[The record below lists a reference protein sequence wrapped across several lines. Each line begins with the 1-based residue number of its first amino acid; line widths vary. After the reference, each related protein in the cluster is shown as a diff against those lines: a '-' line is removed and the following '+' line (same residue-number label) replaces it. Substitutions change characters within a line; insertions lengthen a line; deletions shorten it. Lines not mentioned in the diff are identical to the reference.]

1 MKSLKKLLT
10 IVLVMAMLSTVA
22 LGSAAGVYA
31 EEGDPLTLTVE
42 ALGETQVVL
51 KIVATRNLVLGTF
64 AGTLSFNTDAFSY
77 NSYTTVFTSKQFNT
91 TSYKFNGTSS
101 DPITFNEGDSL
112 FNIVFDKTDAFVKG
126 NEYSFN
132 VLVRTFAD
140 YNEDAIEISNRNLS
154 IAYTEQAEQ
163 PTDALMLTAE
173 ALGDNQVVVKIVA
186 TRNLVLGTFAG
197 TLSFDTDA
205 FSYNSYTTEFDSKQF
220 NTTSYKFNGT
230 SSDPITFNEG
240 DSLFN
245 IVFDKTDAFVMGN
258 EYIFNVLVRTFAD
271 YNEDTITLSNNNLSA
286 VYKEDAPATYQI
298 TWKVDGQEDVVTT
311 VNAGETPV
319 YPNGTPT
326 KAADAQYTYTFKAW
340 DPEVVPAAAD
350 ATYTATWDTTVNKY
364 NIKFVNY
371 DGTVLQ
377 EGTVAYG
384 ETPAYNGET
393 PTKDPTNTTTYTFKG
408 WDPEIVPVNGDAT
421 YTAQYEE
428 AVRKYIITWVIDGS
442 NETEEYEYNATPSH
456 ADPVKEGYNFIGW
469 DPQIAPV
476 TADATY
482 TAKFEEKVYYT
493 VTFVDGVTGGTISTV
508 TVESGAAAT
517 APTAP
522 THEGY
527 TFTGWDKEFSNVT
540 ENLTVTAQYTPKT
553 YRLWIYYVDE
563 NNEFHSLQAGKYFD
577 IPFGTDYDVAEYIP
591 AEIDGWVFVNTDN
604 PTSGTMPA
612 ANVEINAFYHELKA
626 PVVAGEK
633 AELRERETAD
643 GKSDIRF
650 IFKVTFNDSCVNY
663 KGELV
668 GPTKDYYEVTGIAAA
683 LNAGN
688 SDLTVN
694 GQNIWKMADDSFQ
707 YTVVLK
713 SIPESAY
720 DKTITATPN
729 ITYVMGNDSATVNG
743 TPIRASVNSV
753 QNVD

>member
-1 MKSLKKLLT
+1 MKSKRLFA
-10 IVLVMAMLSTVA
+10 IIAVVAMMMSL
-22 LGSAAGVYA
+22 
-31 EEGDPLTLTVE
+31 
-42 ALGETQVVL
+42 
-51 KIVATRNLVLGTF
+51 F
-64 AGTLSFNTDAFSY
+64 AGL
-77 NSYTTVFTSKQFNT
+77 
-91 TSYKFNGTSS
+91 
-101 DPITFNEGDSL
+101 
-112 FNIVFDKTDAFVKG
+112 
-126 NEYSFN
+126 N
-132 VLVRTFAD
+132 VHAD
-140 YNEDAIEISNRNLS
+140 GDAIELVAEKVDNMLKINVIAKEAIVFGGLQLADHTTYDENVFTYESISSDVLEVTQGVYPMADQGN
-154 IAYTEQAEQ
+154 E
-163 PTDALMLTAE
+163 MLVT
-173 ALGDNQVVVKIVA
+173 VP
-186 TRNLVLGTFAG
+186 AG
-197 TLSFDTDA
+197 TTFLTINYTIDTAA
-205 FSYNSYTTEFDSKQF
+205 FKAGTEYTFVVNIDSAYS
-220 NTTSYKFNGT
+220 NDY
-230 SSDPITFNEG
+230 I
-240 DSLFN
+240 
-245 IVFDKTDAFVMGN
+245 
-258 EYIFNVLVRTFAD
+258 EYD
-271 YNEDTITLSNNNLSA
+271 WGGKEYTLT
-286 VYKEDAPATYQI
+286 YKEDAPATYQI
-298 TWKVDGQEDVVTT
+298 TWKVDGQEDVITT

-350 ATYTATWDTTVNKY
+350 ATYTATWETTVNEY

-377 EGTVAYG
+377 ESAVAYG
-384 ETPAYNGET
+384 ETPVYNGET

-408 WDPEIVPVNGDAT
+408 WDPEIAPVTGDAT

-428 AVRKYIITWVIDGS
+428 AVRKYIITWVIDGN

-493 VTFVDGVTGGTISTV
+493 VTFVDGVTGETISTV
-508 TVESGAAAT
+508 TVESGTAAT

-553 YRLWIYYVDE
+553 YRLWLYFVDE

-577 IPFGTDYDVAEYIP
+577 IPFGTEYDVAEYIP

-668 GPTKDYYEVTGIAAA
+668 GPTKDYYEITGIAAV

-743 TPIRASVNSV
+743 TPISASVNAPSLSPV
-753 QNVD
+753 RGFRLEGDHAALCASLPAPETRRQRKTLQA